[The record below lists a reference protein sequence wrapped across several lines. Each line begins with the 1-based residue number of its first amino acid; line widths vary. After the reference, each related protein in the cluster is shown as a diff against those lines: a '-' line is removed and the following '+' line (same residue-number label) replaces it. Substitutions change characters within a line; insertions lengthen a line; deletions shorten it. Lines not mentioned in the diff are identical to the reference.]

1 MENTELNLEVRELEK
16 LISRLKGVSDVVVI
30 SVQQPS
36 GGRILKAFV
45 EPENN
50 NQLNENTIISH
61 CLSKSA
67 RGQAPSS
74 VTFCKIPRTPSGKV
88 ARQFLLEQ
96 CAV

>member
-1 MENTELNLEVRELEK
+1 MENTDLNLEVRELER
-16 LISRLKGVSDVVVI
+16 LISRLKGVSDVVVV

-45 EPENN
+45 ELESN
-50 NQLNENTIISH
+50 NQLNEHSIINH
-61 CLSKSA
+61 CLLRSS
-67 RGQAPSS
+67 RGRAPSS

-88 ARQFLLEQ
+88 ARQFLLDQ